1 MPNRWT
7 ICVLGALSLAL
18 PAFPGAVPVGGASRV
33 VAGGAGD
40 QSGAVLDAGQFAFT
54 NSDATGSRVLL
65 GDLAT
70 GATRVAASGA
80 SEPDLARNVLAYR
93 TPAGIALQFT
103 LTGALLRQP
112 SEPGAAAP
120 VVSAAA
126 AAWEVGPAGDRDI
139 AWYQPVT
146 GASGTLALAGDQR
159 APAISGSTIALVDD
173 GAGGGVRVFDLTRRE
188 HHLLTDGPI
197 ASVSIDGAGA
207 GLHAAVVRRAAATG
221 LDVEVLDATGVTVAA
236 LREAGDQRAPRL
248 SGSWVAFEDLSVGRP
263 VVVLWNWSTGLAFVP
278 RRATG
283 AQVVGDVLDAG
294 DLLTLALSESNG
306 ADLDLV
312 LYTLPL
318 PVVDDGGGGDWPP
331 KIPPAR
337 CDDPAAVE
345 LASLVVARD
354 RPEAQAG
361 EVSFS
366 TVEGKDLGI
375 LLCIDEQGFAEATV
389 AVDGVVVAAP
399 ADFAHPAAHLE
410 RRRVALAGTA
420 LVSGG
425 LTGAIGS
432 ELRIRVLEDPAGTPL
447 AQALPGD
454 PGGGAGST
462 GAGGGSGGPG
472 TGTVSG
478 SAGGTGQPP
487 PGASPAIEADPV
499 SRAAGGCGAGASGP
513 LSLLALGVWFTR
525 RRTAIC

>member
-7 ICVLGALSLAL
+7 TCVLGALSLAL
-18 PAFPGAVPVGGASRV
+18 PVVAGAVPVGGASRV
-33 VAGGAGD
+33 VAGGPGD
-40 QSGAVLDAGQFAFT
+40 QAGAVLDAGQFAFT
-54 NSDATGSRVLL
+54 SSDAAGARVLL

-70 GATRVAASGA
+70 GATRVAATGA

-126 AAWEVGPAGDRDI
+126 AAWESGPAGDRDI

-146 GASGTLALAGDQR
+146 GVSGTLALAGDQR
-159 APAISGSTIALVDD
+159 APAISGSTLALVDE
-173 GAGGGVRVFDLTRRE
+173 GAGGGVRLFDLVRRE

-197 ASVSIDGAGA
+197 ASVSVDGAGA
-207 GLHAAVVRRAAATG
+207 DLHAAVVRRSAATG

-248 SGSWVAFEDLSVGRP
+248 SGSWVAFEDLSAGRP
-263 VVVLWNWSTGLAFVP
+263 VAVLWNWSTGLAFVP
-278 RRATG
+278 RHATG
-283 AQVVGDVLDAG
+283 AQVVGDVLDSG
-294 DLLTLALSESNG
+294 DALTLALSESNG
-306 ADLDLV
+306 TDLDV
-312 LYTLPL
+312 VVYTLPL

-337 CDDPAAVE
+337 CDDPDAVE

-366 TVEGKDLGI
+366 TVDGKDLGI
-375 LLCIDEQGFAEATV
+375 LLCIDEQGFADATV

-399 ADFAHPAAHLE
+399 ADFVHPAAHLE

-432 ELRIRVLEDPAGTPL
+432 ELRIRVVEDPAGTPL
-447 AQALPGD
+447 APALPGD
-454 PGGGAGST
+454 PGGSTT
-462 GAGGGSGGPG
+462 GAGGGAPG
-472 TGTVSG
+472 TGTVPV
-478 SAGGTGQPP
+478 AGTGQPP

-499 SRAAGGCGAGASGP
+499 SRGAGGCGAGPAGP
-513 LSLLALGVWFTR
+513 LAMLALAVWFTR
-525 RRTAIC
+525 RRTAIW